1 MTRRCTPA
9 GAPSRACAVST
20 LSRMAIDRRTKI
32 VATLGPASDSR
43 ERLRALIEAGVD
55 AVRFNL
61 SHGTHEEHS
70 QRAWLVREIAA
81 EVGRPVA
88 LIADLQGPK
97 LRIGELAEPVV
108 LHTGDQIRV
117 CAEEAATD
125 GELPIAPAVIG
136 DVLEPGHEV
145 LIDDGLVRLRVDE
158 VEGGRATCA
167 VVVGGLVSSHK
178 GVNLPGVPVPIPS
191 LTRKDVADLDW
202 AVETGVDFVALSFI
216 RSPADVRDLRALL
229 TQAGSHAH
237 VIAKIEKAEAVDVL
251 DDVLAETDAVM
262 VARGDLGVEI
272 GPALVPLVQKR
283 IIHKALERGKPV
295 ITATQMLETM
305 VHSPE
310 PTRAEASDVANAIL
324 DGTSA
329 VMLSG
334 ETAVG
339 EYPVE
344 AVAYM
349 DRIARAVEPS
359 LDYRHELPEAHEN
372 PTIGQAMSN
381 AACDIAEALQAKAI
395 LVPTFTGRTANAV
408 ARLRPRRPIVALT
421 HVDWAM
427 RQLALEW
434 GVTPLLISETA
445 RRRGALA
452 PRGRGGARRRHRRER
467 RQRRDHRGN
476 RRQHPRHDERHQ
488 GRRRPVAGRRTARPA
503 GELGLDGCEE
513 EAPPAHRWT
522 DRPAL
527 VRAGRARARRAP
539 LLPAAARLLRRP
551 LAAER
556 PSSRPCGSCRGS
568 RPRSRSGCGTRRR
581 TPLSP
586 PRRGRSAT
594 SAPASTS
601 SSSRTSRSGGAG
613 SMGSHAAR
621 RGHRR

>member
-1 MTRRCTPA
+1 
-9 GAPSRACAVST
+9 
-20 LSRMAIDRRTKI
+20 MAIDRRTKI

-61 SHGTHEEHS
+61 SHGAHAEHS
-70 QRAWLVREIAA
+70 ARAWLVREIAS

-97 LRIGELAEPVV
+97 LRVGELPEPVV
-108 LHTGDQIRV
+108 LHRGENITV
-117 CAEEAATD
+117 CAEEAVTD

-191 LTRKDVADLDW
+191 LTRKDLADLEW

-216 RSPADVRDLRALL
+216 RSPADVRDLRSLL
-229 TQAGSHAH
+229 EQAGSHAH

-283 IIHKALERGKPV
+283 IILKALERGKPV

-339 EYPVE
+339 EYAVE

-349 DRIARAVEPS
+349 NRIAQAIEPS
-359 LDYRHELPEAHEN
+359 MDYRHELPEANEN
-372 PTIGQAMSN
+372 PTIGGAMSN
-381 AACDIAEALQAKAI
+381 AACDLAEALRAKAI
-395 LVPTFTGRTANAV
+395 LVPTSSGRTASAV

-421 HVDWAM
+421 HNDSAM

-434 GVTPLLISETA
+434 GVTPLFIPEATHVDDLW
-445 RRRGALA
+445 
-452 PRGRGGARRRHRRER
+452 
-467 RQRRDHRGN
+467 N
-476 RRQHPRHDERHQ
+476 RS
-488 GRRRPVAGRRTARPA
+488 
-503 GELGLDGCEE
+503 L
-513 EAPPAHRWT
+513 
-522 DRPAL
+522 
-527 VRAGRARARRAP
+527 
-539 LLPAAARLLRRP
+539 AAAREAGLVEPGDRVVVTAGTAVNIP
-551 LAAER
+551 
-556 PSSRPCGSCRGS
+556 GS
-568 RPRSRSGCGTRRR
+568 TNVIKVDI
-581 TPLSP
+581 
-586 PRRGRSAT
+586 A
-594 SAPASTS
+594 
-601 SSSRTSRSGGAG
+601 
-613 SMGSHAAR
+613 
-621 RGHRR
+621 